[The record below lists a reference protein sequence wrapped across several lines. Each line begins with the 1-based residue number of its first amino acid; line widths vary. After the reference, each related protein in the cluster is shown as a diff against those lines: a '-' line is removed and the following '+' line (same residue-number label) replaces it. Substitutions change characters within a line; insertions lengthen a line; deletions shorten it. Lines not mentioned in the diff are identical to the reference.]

1 MKLDDLQTRQNIKLY
16 PPRFVVTVKETSD
29 ARDSKAVF
37 TFEGTIN
44 PIVKEIILARGIF
57 HNVVCILACS
67 ITSHVSSTSGIEAS
81 TSPVYP
87 GQEKAVLGMFVG

>member
-16 PPRFVVTVKETSD
+16 PPRFVVTVKGSSD
-29 ARDSKAVF
+29 AQDSKAVF
-37 TFEGTIN
+37 TFEGTVN

-81 TSPVYP
+81 TSPVCP
-87 GQEKAVLGMFVG
+87 GQEKAFLGMLVG